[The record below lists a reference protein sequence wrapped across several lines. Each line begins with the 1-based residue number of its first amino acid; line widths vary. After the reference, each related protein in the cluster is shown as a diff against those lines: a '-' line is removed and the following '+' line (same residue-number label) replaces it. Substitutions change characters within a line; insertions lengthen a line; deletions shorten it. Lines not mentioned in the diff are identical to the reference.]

1 MRIIREVALRCMLA
15 LLIIR
20 CVIMDMLS
28 HLSEPQI
35 PQFKMRII
43 LITLQR
49 IAEWIERWEN
59 EERLKLEYCPCS
71 ITVTSQNAP
80 RIRPGEE
87 K

>member
-1 MRIIREVALRCMLA
+1 MQIIREVALRCMLA

-35 PQFKMRII
+35 PQFKVRII

-49 IAEWIERWEN
+49 IAEWIER
-59 EERLKLEYCPCS
+59 
-71 ITVTSQNAP
+71 
-80 RIRPGEE
+80 
-87 K
+87 